1 MHSSPDSQLETALR
15 ERGLRVTPQR
25 VLIHRALRELDRHVT
40 ADEVL
45 AAVSERLPSA
55 SLPTVYSALD
65 LLGELGMVR
74 RVAAGSGA
82 ALYDPRPDEHQHVV
96 CRRCGRVED
105 LDVKVEAGAALRAAR
120 RHGYRPDDAEL
131 VVSGLC
137 GDCAAQADAE
147 PSRQTAQSEPI
158 RSVKSRGRSA

>member
-1 MHSSPDSQLETALR
+1 MHSAQDSQLEHALR

-25 VLIHRALRELDRHVT
+25 VLINRTLRELDRHVS

-45 AAVSERLPSA
+45 AAVSERLPNA
-55 SLPTVYSALD
+55 SLPTVYSTLE

-74 RVAAGSGA
+74 RVAAGPGA
-82 ALYDPRPDEHQHVV
+82 TLFDPRTDEHQHLV
-96 CRRCGRVED
+96 CRNCRRVED
-105 LDVKVEAGAALRAAR
+105 LDVRVETAAALRAAR
-120 RHGYRPDDAEL
+120 RRGFEPADAEL

-137 GDCAAQADAE
+137 EDCAAQAE
-147 PSRQTAQSEPI
+147 LSRQAAQREPT